1 MMKKNYMFTVVL
13 CVLSL
18 FTSCNDDKDDSSS
31 VYVGDSL
38 KLTLSGTTLSGKA
51 VATDNTTITLN
62 NVIPGE
68 AELTLPIT
76 YTADGFIGKVKNEY
90 REVEVDATVRDGVA
104 EVKVNLTE
112 INPLGGNTFAT
123 NAQSLRLDFATP
135 KEKITFMGTDYDAKM
150 LPVLVESQVSPM
162 LSQLLKGIRFGAD
175 GVIVVEFIKE
185 GGTHLTL
192 GGYAFYNVVDDK
204 IFVSLN
210 MPAILSK
217 SNINPLESIVSM
229 LGGVGIP
236 FDLSIKGND
245 ASFTLTRET
254 LLPVVKLLPLLITL
268 DLIPENYVT
277 IVTEISTIIQE
288 STKFDIHLDLVKK

>member
-1 MMKKNYMFTVVL
+1 MMKKNYLFTVVL

-192 GGYAFYNVVDDK
+192 GGYAFCGRRQN
-204 IFVSLN
+204 ICVSEY
-210 MPAILSK
+210 A
-217 SNINPLESIVSM
+217 
-229 LGGVGIP
+229 GH
-236 FDLSIKGND
+236 SIKIEYKSVRVYCFNVRWRRHTIRSFYQGQRCFLHAHPRNL
-245 ASFTLTRET
+245 ASCG
-254 LLPVVKLLPLLITL
+254 
-268 DLIPENYVT
+268 
-277 IVTEISTIIQE
+277 
-288 STKFDIHLDLVKK
+288 

>member
-1 MMKKNYMFTVVL
+1 MMKKNYLFTVVL

-112 INPLGGNTFAT
+112 TNPLGGNTFTA
-123 NAQSLRLDFATP
+123 NEQSLSLDFETP
-135 KEKITFMGTDYDAKM
+135 KEKITFMGNEYDAKM
-150 LPVLVESQVSPM
+150 LPVLVESQGSLM
-162 LSQLLKGIRFGAD
+162 LSQFLKGIRFEAD
-175 GVIVVEFIKE
+175 GLIIVEFIKD
-185 GGTHLTL
+185 GGTYLTL
-192 GGYAFYNVVDDK
+192 GGYAFYNVVDEK

-217 SNINPLESIVSM
+217 SNINPLESVISM

-236 FDLSIKGND
+236 FELSVKGNE
-245 ASFTLTRET
+245 ASFKITRET
-254 LLPVVKLLPLLITL
+254 LLPVAELLPYLATSG
-268 DLIPENYVT
+268 LIPEKYAT
-277 IVTEISTIIQE
+277 PIKELCTIIQQ
-288 STKFDIHLDLVKK
+288 STKFDLSLNLVKR